1 MYEGARADLGPL
13 SRFLGAETRLG
24 FGAWAVGGAGWGAA
38 GDQRERATAIR
49 HAVERGV
56 TFFDTA
62 PSYGAGESERLL
74 GRALKADRARVAIA
88 TKVGP
93 RDDPRASLEGSL
105 RRLDSDYVDLVQLHE
120 PLERWEWRLEK
131 LHTLQ
136 VEGKALALGLC
147 NATHLQLER
156 ALTIAP
162 LATYQAAY
170 NLFDR
175 DVEERELPLC
185 RDRDLAF
192 LAYRPLAA
200 GLLTGK
206 YTAPPAPPP
215 PQFAEG
221 DHRRQIYWFKGREF
235 ERRRCVIERLLPI
248 AQREGLSLI
257 GLALGWLRARPD
269 VSIVL
274 AGAKNAAQVD
284 ETFTPDSRP
293 LTPDVGR
300 AIDAIVA
307 DVFRPARPTPQLPEA
322 ARTWGERERFLAERL
337 DGKTRYE
344 AIAAE
349 WTDRGDKPMI
359 AAQVKVF
366 VDQLVEQGLAEG

>member
-13 SRFLGAETRLG
+13 SRFLGTETRLG

-38 GDQRERATAIR
+38 GDERARAAAIR

-74 GRALKADRARVAIA
+74 GQALKADRGRVAIA

-93 RDDPRASLEGSL
+93 RDDPRASLEASL
-105 RRLDSDYVDLVQLHE
+105 RRLDSDYVDVVQLHE

-136 VEGKALALGLC
+136 VKGKALTLGLC
-147 NATHLQLER
+147 NATYLQLER

-185 RDRDLAF
+185 RNRHLAF

-206 YTAPPAPPP
+206 YTAP

-235 ERRRCVIERLLPI
+235 ERRRCVIDRLRPI

-257 GLALGWLRARPD
+257 GLALGWLRAQPG

-284 ETFTPDSRP
+284 ETFVPDHRP
-293 LTPDVGR
+293 LTPDACH

-307 DVFRPARPTPQLPEA
+307 DVFRPARSTPQLADA
-322 ARTWGERERFLAERL
+322 ARTWGERERFIAERL
-337 DGKTRYE
+337 DGKTRSE
-344 AIAAE
+344 AIAAA
-349 WTDRGDKPMI
+349 WTDRGEQPMI

-366 VDQLVEQGLAEG
+366 VDQLAEQGLVELMAES

>member
-175 DVEERELPLC
+175 DVEERTLPLC
-185 RDRDLAF
+185 RERGLAF

-206 YTAPPAPPP
+206 YAAP
-215 PQFAEG
+215 PQFADG
-221 DHRRQIYWFKGREF
+221 DHRRQIYWFKGKEF
-235 ERRRCVIERLLPI
+235 ERRRDVIERLRPI
-248 AQREGLSLI
+248 AQREGISLI
-257 GLALGWLRARPD
+257 ALALGWLRSQPGVSMILVGAR
-269 VSIVL
+269 SR
-274 AGAKNAAQVD
+274 AQVN
-284 ETFTPDSRP
+284 ETFVPDPRP
-293 LTPDVGR
+293 LIPDTCC
-300 AIDAIVA
+300 AIDAI
-307 DVFRPARPTPQLPEA
+307 
-322 ARTWGERERFLAERL
+322 RL
-337 DGKTRYE
+337 DGTTRYE
-344 AIAAE
+344 AIAAA
-349 WTDRGDKPMI
+349 WTDRGDQPMI

-366 VDQLVEQGLAEG
+366 VDQLVEQGLADV